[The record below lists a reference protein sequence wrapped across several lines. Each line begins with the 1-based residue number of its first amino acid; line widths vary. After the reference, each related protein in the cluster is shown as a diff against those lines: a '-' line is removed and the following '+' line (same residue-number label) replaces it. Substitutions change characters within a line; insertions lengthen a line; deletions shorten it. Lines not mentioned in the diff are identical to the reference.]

1 MAVLVSYVR
10 EINKLL
16 GTRYF
21 ELYDNEQQKKKNHEL
36 LYKNVKEYSRLNT
49 CSQDQA
55 CLEHAQMKIIN

>member
-10 EINKLL
+10 EINELL

-36 LYKNVKEYSRLNT
+36 LYKMWKNILDWTRAHKIR
-49 CSQDQA
+49 
-55 CLEHAQMKIIN
+55 HALSMHKWR